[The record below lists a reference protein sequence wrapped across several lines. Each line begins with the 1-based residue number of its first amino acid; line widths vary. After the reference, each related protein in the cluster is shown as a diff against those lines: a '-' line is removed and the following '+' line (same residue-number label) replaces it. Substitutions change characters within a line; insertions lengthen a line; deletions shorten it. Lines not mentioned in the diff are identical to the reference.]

1 MVIEIS
7 LTTILIF
14 GGFIVT
20 VFLLYKLIRFFFRAS
35 LVVAASFAFPWV
47 ARYLGLAITANF
59 QTGIMFAVSGFALFC
74 IYELFHFIVQF
85 FKIITWP
92 FRRKSGK

>member
-1 MVIEIS
+1 MVIEAT

-14 GGFIVT
+14 AGFIVT
-20 VFLLYKLIRFFFRAS
+20 VFVLYKLLKFFFRAS

-47 ARYLGLAITANF
+47 ARYMGLMITANL
-59 QTGIMFAVSGFALFC
+59 QTGLLFAMSGFVLFC
-74 IYELFHFIVQF
+74 VYEFFHFIVQF

-92 FRRKSGK
+92 FRRRGK